1 MYRPSFFP
9 MEAQMTEITTNPG
22 APAPVRRRRGRAAFF
37 ALLIALGVGT
47 TAFFAG
53 QAFSQPGFGPF
64 GHGGWHGRGFM
75 MGQMDPAQIEDL
87 ADRLV
92 RHLAIEVDATSEQQ
106 ERLRAV
112 VKSAVRDLIPMREK
126 AHAARQ
132 RGRELL
138 LGSTID
144 RAAIEAFRAEQ
155 LALADTASKRVV
167 QALADAASILTAEQ
181 RRKIED
187 HLRPR
192 PGFWGGWR
200 R

>member
-1 MYRPSFFP
+1 
-9 MEAQMTEITTNPG
+9 MTEITTNPG

-75 MGQMDPAQIEDL
+75 MGQMDPAQIEDR

-92 RHLAIEVDATSEQQ
+92 RHLAIEVDATNEQQ

-126 AHAARQ
+126 VHAARQ

-167 QALADAASILTAEQ
+167 QAFADAASILTAEQ

>member
-92 RHLAIEVDATSEQQ
+92 RHLAIEVDATNEQQ

-112 VKSAVRDLIPMREK
+112 VKSAVRDLVPMREK

-167 QALADAASILTAEQ
+167 QALADASSILTAEQ

>member
-1 MYRPSFFP
+1 
-9 MEAQMTEITTNPG
+9 MTEIVTNPG
-22 APAPVRRRRGRAAFF
+22 TPAPARRRRGRAALL
-37 ALLIALGVGT
+37 ALLVALGVGT

-87 ADRLV
+87 ADRMV
-92 RHLAIEVDATSEQQ
+92 RHLAIEVDATAEQQ

-112 VKSAVRDLIPMREK
+112 AKSAVRDLLPMREK
-126 AHAARQ
+126 AQSARQ

-138 LGSTID
+138 TQATID

-155 LALADTASKRVV
+155 IAQVDAISKRVA
-167 QALADAASILTAEQ
+167 QAVTDAASVLTVEQ
-181 RRKIED
+181 RRKIEE
-187 HLRPR
+187 HTRPR
-192 PGFWGGWR
+192 PGFWGWR

>member
-75 MGQMDPAQIEDL
+75 MGRMDPAQIEDL

>member
-1 MYRPSFFP
+1 
-9 MEAQMTEITTNPG
+9 MTEITTNPG
-22 APAPVRRRRGRAAFF
+22 TPAPVRRRRGRGALF

-64 GHGGWHGRGFM
+64 GHGGWHGHGFM
-75 MGQMDPAQIEDL
+75 MGQMDPALIEDR

-92 RHLAIEVDATSEQQ
+92 RHLAVEVDATNEQQ

-167 QALADAASILTAEQ
+167 QALADASSILNAEQ

-187 HLRPR
+187 RLRPQ
-192 PGFWGGWR
+192 PGFWWR

>member
-1 MYRPSFFP
+1 ML
-9 MEAQMTEITTNPG
+9 
-22 APAPVRRRRGRAAFF
+22 
-37 ALLIALGVGT
+37 ALVLALGVGT

-75 MGQMDPAQIEDL
+75 MGQIDPAQVEDR
-87 ADRLV
+87 ADRMV
-92 RHLAIEVDATSEQQ
+92 RHLAIEVDANAEQQ

-112 VKSAVRDLIPMREK
+112 VKSAVRDLLPMREK
-126 AHAARQ
+126 AQAARQ

-138 LGSTID
+138 TQTTVD

-155 LALADTASKRVV
+155 VAQVDAISKRVA
-167 QALADAASILTAEQ
+167 QAVTDAATILSVEQ

-187 HLRPR
+187 RLRPR
-192 PGFWGGWR
+192 PGFWGGWHR
-200 R
+200 G

>member
-22 APAPVRRRRGRAAFF
+22 TPAPVRRRRGRAAFF

-75 MGQMDPAQIEDL
+75 MGQMDPAQIEDR

-92 RHLAIEVDATSEQQ
+92 RHLAIEVDATNEQQ

-112 VKSAVRDLIPMREK
+112 VKSTVRDLIPMREK

-187 HLRPR
+187 RLRPQ

>member
-1 MYRPSFFP
+1 
-9 MEAQMTEITTNPG
+9 MTEIVTNPG
-22 APAPVRRRRGRAAFF
+22 APVPVQRRRRRGALLV
-37 ALLIALGVGT
+37 LLIALGVGV

-75 MGQMDPAQIEDL
+75 MGQMDPAQIEDR
-87 ADRLV
+87 ADRMV
-92 RHLAIEVDATSEQQ
+92 RHLAIEVDATAEQQ

-112 VKSAVRDLIPMREK
+112 VKSAVKDLLPMREK
-126 AHAARQ
+126 AQAARQ

-138 LGSTID
+138 TQTTID
-144 RAAIEAFRAEQ
+144 RAAIEAFRVEQ
-155 LALADTASKRVV
+155 IAQADAISKRVA
-167 QALADAASILTAEQ
+167 QAITDAATILTVEQ

-200 R
+200 RG